1 MLLNKILK
9 TYAVLLGIGQ
19 VKHTF
24 LVRIF
29 KKQAGLFAFE
39 KMVAIKFLPK
49 SDLIHALHLFST
61 ISSLN
66 DVINS
71 FGRICVD
78 AFYCVFM
85 SWD

>member
-29 KKQAGLFAFE
+29 KKQARD
-39 KMVAIKFLPK
+39 FLLLK
-49 SDLIHALHLFST
+49 
-61 ISSLN
+61 
-66 DVINS
+66 
-71 FGRICVD
+71 R
-78 AFYCVFM
+78 
-85 SWD
+85 W